1 MTLSAVNV
9 AIPDI
14 AVGLSANAMQ
24 LNWIPT
30 AFLLTSAALLL
41 PVGRLAD
48 MHGRKRL
55 FLVGLTIMAVAS
67 AAASAAPSIRFLIA
81 CRVLQGV
88 GASMLFGTGVAILT
102 SVFPPNRRGF
112 ALGFSVSSVYLGLTC
127 GPLLGGWV
135 THYFSWRAVF
145 MVHVPF
151 ALLNLGIA
159 GLFLRGEWRDPQHRQ
174 FDLPG
179 AVVYSA
185 SIFLFMYGFSHLPGS
200 VGLACI
206 VLGAL
211 GLAVFVRRQRRI
223 ESPLFDVRLFFGN
236 RVFTFSCLAALV
248 VYSSTFATS
257 YLMSLYLQYLKGL
270 SAEAAGFILIS
281 QPLVMALGS
290 PLFGRLSDRYEPRYV
305 ASAGLVLMASGLGL
319 LAALGKDS
327 SIAYVIAALS
337 VVGLGFAM
345 FSSPNV
351 NAIMGSVDRRFLGA
365 AAASVSTARV
375 LGQMFSMGIVT
386 VVFALLMGRVQI
398 VPERFGDLLASI
410 TGSFT
415 VGATLCFC
423 AIFLSL
429 ARGDL
434 HARA

>member
-159 GLFLRGEWRDPQHRQ
+159 GLFLRGAWRDPQHRQ

-211 GLAVFVRRQRRI
+211 GLAVFVDQDAQRLASLSIEVLHRELFAAFGPVVKIFECAGEVGVVEDLNLDARQVF
-223 ESPLFDVRLFFGN
+223 PLLGG
-236 RVFTFSCLAALV
+236 LAHTPVAW
-248 VYSSTFATS
+248 VY
-257 YLMSLYLQYLKGL
+257 
-270 SAEAAGFILIS
+270 EHD
-281 QPLVMALGS
+281 ALGI
-290 PLFGRLSDRYEPRYV
+290 E
-305 ASAGLVLMASGLGL
+305 
-319 LAALGKDS
+319 
-327 SIAYVIAALS
+327 
-337 VVGLGFAM
+337 
-345 FSSPNV
+345 
-351 NAIMGSVDRRFLGA
+351 
-365 AAASVSTARV
+365 
-375 LGQMFSMGIVT
+375 
-386 VVFALLMGRVQI
+386 
-398 VPERFGDLLASI
+398 
-410 TGSFT
+410 
-415 VGATLCFC
+415 
-423 AIFLSL
+423 
-429 ARGDL
+429 
-434 HARA
+434 